1 MGFTTLLDILGAT
14 VVGGLLLLILLRMHG
29 TVAGN
34 TIIFGSD
41 RSLQRSLA
49 ETAMVVE
56 NDFRKMGYCE
66 DPYKLT
72 EGMQRILVADSSFIS
87 FYTDVDRD
95 GNLDVMTYYLSDT
108 TDLAS
113 TPNPRDRILY
123 RQINAS
129 APFIISS
136 NVTALNLEYFDVF
149 GNKLPSPVAAPD
161 EITNLRIS
169 FKVED
174 AEAYDTLYSQAYWQQ
189 VRLTSKNLRNR

>member
-1 MGFTTLLDILGAT
+1 MCFTTLLDILGAT
-14 VVGGLLLLILLRMHG
+14 VVGGLLLLILLKMHG
-29 TVAGN
+29 AVAGN
-34 TIIFGSD
+34 SIIFGSD

-49 ETAMVVE
+49 ETALVIE

-72 EGMQRILVADSSFIS
+72 EGMQRILFADSASIS
-87 FYTDVDRD
+87 FYTDVNRD
-95 GNLDVMTYYLSDT
+95 GNLDVMSYYLGDT
-108 TDLAS
+108 TELAS

-123 RQINAS
+123 RQINALT
-129 APFIISS
+129 PFMVST
-136 NVTALNLEYFDVF
+136 NVTALKLEYFDVF
-149 GNKLPSPVAAPD
+149 GNLLPSPVTTPD
-161 EITNLRIS
+161 EIAQLRIS